1 MKKLSLAIIKLL
13 AVTLLLTPGFAHAWP
28 WSQDMVNQISIK
40 PQKSVD
46 PDPNN
51 AGMEPFPKRS
61 VPVPGTTM
69 YVRDQEA
76 ALQLVNPITP
86 DEKSVTTGRHLFE
99 IYCTACHGV
108 SGTGDGLVGE
118 KLIMKPFNLTLSNDI
133 HSWDP
138 KEYPDGYI
146 FGMMTF
152 GGAVMPSYAN
162 DLSAT
167 ERWHVINYVRKVLQK
182 GQAGQPTAQA
192 K

>member
-1 MKKLSLAIIKLL
+1 MKKLSLMMIKFL
-13 AVTLLLTPGFAHAWP
+13 AAALLLMPTFAHAWP
-28 WSQDMVNQISIK
+28 WSDDMANQISIK
-40 PQKSVD
+40 PQNSVD
-46 PDPNN
+46 PANP
-51 AGMEPFPKRS
+51 GMEAFPQRS
-61 VPVPGTTM
+61 VPVPGTSV
-69 YVRDQEA
+69 YVRDQDA
-76 ALQLVNPITP
+76 ALSLVNPVAP
-86 DEKSVTTGRHLFE
+86 DEKSVVTGGHLFE

-138 KEYPDGYI
+138 KEYPDGYL

-167 ERWHVINYVRKVLQK
+167 ERWHVINYIRKVLQK
-182 GQAGQPTAQA
+182 SQAGPAAAQA